1 MHNVFAL
8 CRLFHRMT
16 IEDFALIVGL
26 PIETIPTVGN
36 NVEERTPHII
46 EQYINLI
53 HVDITTEAFNL
64 MCEQKTFV
72 DKLIFGNILRVL
84 NFIIGD

>member
-16 IEDFALIVGL
+16 IEDFALVVGL
-26 PIETIPTVGN
+26 SVKTISTIEN
-36 NVEERTPHII
+36 NIEERTPYIVQ
-46 EQYINLI
+46 QYKNLVC
-53 HVDITTEAFNL
+53 VDIPTEAFEL